1 MASRSADTII
11 KNAKVVKS
19 EGILNGGVAVEGEKI
34 VAVAE
39 DQYLPEGREVI
50 DLGGKYLFPGL
61 IDHHIHLGGRCSFAA
76 GVRAESKA
84 AALGGVTTL
93 GVNGAKCMK
102 LSRNFIYETLPEHM
116 VSFHKGL
123 PEAIEIAGTDSMVDV
138 SLSVAIM
145 TDEQAREIPEYAERY
160 GISAYKFY
168 VGLQSSVTPYM
179 ERTRPKWGMPV
190 RWDDGTDFIG
200 FENVAR
206 IGGLAMIHAEN
217 FQIVRVLEERAKATG
232 RKDLAAWAMR
242 SPGWV
247 EASDI
252 ARYAHLARVT
262 GTTLFVVHASSKEG
276 LEEIRAARSRGAKIV
291 TETTPHHLIIDPEAP
306 FPGPRA
312 RINPPIKEAESREAL
327 WRGGRDGTGE
337 CIGSDHVPGTQTEQI
352 FDDDVWRGE
361 QGFVST
367 QVIVPLMI
375 TEGYYKR
382 GIPLERIA
390 AACSTNTAKCFGL
403 YPRKGAIEVG
413 SDADLVVVDMEKKM
427 VVEEKDPN
435 WSDSSN
441 YSIYQGRELQ
451 GWPILTMVRGRVVM
465 KDRQLVG
472 GPSGKYIPQ
481 RVGVHK

>member
-1 MASRSADTII
+1 MARKII
-11 KNAKVVKS
+11 IRPNTKILLVFLLGLKV
-19 EGILNGGVAVEGEKI
+19 LNFT
-34 VAVAE
+34 
-39 DQYLPEGREVI
+39 D
-50 DLGGKYLFPGL
+50 
-61 IDHHIHLGGRCSFAA
+61 
-76 GVRAESKA
+76 
-84 AALGGVTTL
+84 ALL
-93 GVNGAKCMK
+93 KK
-102 LSRNFIYETLPEHM
+102 
-116 VSFHKGL
+116 
-123 PEAIEIAGTDSMVDV
+123 
-138 SLSVAIM
+138 
-145 TDEQAREIPEYAERY
+145 
-160 GISAYKFY
+160 
-168 VGLQSSVTPYM
+168 
-179 ERTRPKWGMPV
+179 
-190 RWDDGTDFIG
+190 
-200 FENVAR
+200 
-206 IGGLAMIHAEN
+206 
-217 FQIVRVLEERAKATG
+217 
-232 RKDLAAWAMR
+232 
-242 SPGWV
+242 
-247 EASDI
+247 
-252 ARYAHLARVT
+252 
-262 GTTLFVVHASSKEG
+262 
-276 LEEIRAARSRGAKIV
+276 
-291 TETTPHHLIIDPEAP
+291 EAP

-327 WRGGRDGTGE
+327 WRGGRDGTVEG
-337 CIGSDHVPGTQTEQI
+337 IGSDHVPGTQTEQI